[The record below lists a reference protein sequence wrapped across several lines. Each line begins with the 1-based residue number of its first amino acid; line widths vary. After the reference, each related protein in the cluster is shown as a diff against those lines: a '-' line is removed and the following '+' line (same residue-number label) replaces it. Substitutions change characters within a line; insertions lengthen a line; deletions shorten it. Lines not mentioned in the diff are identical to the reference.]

1 MAVEYTINGR
11 VFGRY
16 KQICDMVKVLT
27 GGEFHVSRY
36 KMDIGKIVKIR
47 KLRLWRI

>member
-1 MAVEYTINGR
+1 MVQYTINGR
-11 VFGRY
+11 IFGRY

-27 GGEFHVSRY
+27 GGEFNISRFNLHL
-36 KMDIGKIVKIR
+36 GKIVKIR